1 MKRDFLTELGITDKE
16 VIDKIM
22 AENGKDITKEQQKFA
37 DYDAVKSE
45 LKKAQE
51 TIASF
56 GDVDAIKADVEKYK
70 AEAETTK
77 KESEQKIRQME
88 LAAKVKEFTGGK
100 KFVNDLTR
108 EAIEAKMLEKLNAD
122 ESKGKSFDDLFK
134 GIIGESTNIL
144 VDENAP
150 KPPVVTSMGGNPGAG
165 VDGVTA
171 AFGKLNP
178 GLKID

>member
-1 MKRDFLTELGITDKE
+1 MKREFLTELGITDKE

-22 AENGKDITKEQQKFA
+22 AENGRDITKEQQKYA
-37 DYDAVKSE
+37 DYESVKTE

-70 AEAETTK
+70 AEAETAK
-77 KESEQKIRQME
+77 QEAAQKIQRME
-88 LAAKVKEFTGGK
+88 LQAKVKDYTGGK

-108 EAIEAKMLEKLNAD
+108 EAVEVKMLELLGTD
-122 ESKGKSFDDLFK
+122 ESKGKSLDDLFK
-134 GIIGESTNIL
+134 GIIGDSTDIL

-150 KPPVVTSMGGNPGAG
+150 KPPVVTSMGGNPGASA
-165 VDGVTA
+165 DGVSA